1 VTEHGRPSACE
12 YGGHQATLQRD
23 AAVADREYPTMHAMQ
38 PFRLNP
44 VLTSSGT
51 DPMRSQLAAGYHPV
65 LAIGELGDNG
75 IR

>member
-1 VTEHGRPSACE
+1 
-12 YGGHQATLQRD
+12 
-23 AAVADREYPTMHAMQ
+23 VADREYPTMHAMQ

-51 DPMRSQLAAGYHPV
+51 DSMRSQLAAGYHPV